1 MLFKL
6 LQIMVLTIRKLVV
19 TSQTSICTLHDSP
32 VCPHT
37 INMMLKIIGEFPD
50 HESVIDS
57 AKLIVR

>member
-19 TSQTSICTLHDSP
+19 TSQTSICTLHGSH

-37 INMMLKIIGEFPD
+37 INMMLKIISEFPN